1 MQLFYNSE
9 LKEGQTSC
17 TLDREE
23 RNHLVKVLRKNIGD
37 IVHFTNGNGLLAK
50 GAIRMISSNSVDIEL
65 TESHLKQPP
74 KPQLTMVVAPTKNND
89 RYEWFLEKATEI
101 GVREIT
107 PIITRYSEKKKINFE
122 RAERVLISS
131 MKQSY
136 QFYKPKINSIINFS
150 DFLIQNNDFK
160 IMANLKTTRL
170 ITANDLKSNNICL
183 MIGPE
188 GGFSDEEIIEARGNN
203 ILEISL
209 GKNRLRSETAA
220 VHSLSI
226 IKTLLN
232 L

>member
-1 MQLFYNSE
+1 MELFYSE
-9 LKEGQTSC
+9 FNENNDTIDVNDIDSK
-17 TLDREE
+17 
-23 RNHLVKVLRKNIGD
+23 HLVRSLRKKIGD
-37 IVHFTNGNGLLAK
+37 EISFTNGNGLSCKTKIIEIGKKVKVEILSFKKEALSNEK
-50 GAIRMISSNSVDIEL
+50 IHIAISPLKNSS
-65 TESHLKQPP
+65 
-74 KPQLTMVVAPTKNND
+74 
-89 RYEWFLEKATEI
+89 RFEWFLEKATEI

-160 IMANLKTTRL
+160 IMANLKTNRL
-170 ITANDLKSNNICL
+170 IKANDIKSNNICL

-188 GGFSDEEIIEARGNN
+188 GGFSEEEIIEARDNN

-226 IKTLLN
+226 IKTLLS

>member
-1 MQLFYNSE
+1 MELFYSE
-9 LKEGQTSC
+9 FNENNDTIDVNDIDSK
-17 TLDREE
+17 
-23 RNHLVKVLRKNIGD
+23 HLVRSLRKKIGD
-37 IVHFTNGNGLLAK
+37 EISFTNGNGLSCKTKIIEIGKKVKVEILSFKKEALSNEK
-50 GAIRMISSNSVDIEL
+50 IHIAISPLKNSS
-65 TESHLKQPP
+65 
-74 KPQLTMVVAPTKNND
+74 
-89 RYEWFLEKATEI
+89 RFEWFLEKATEI

-136 QFYKPKINSIINFS
+136 QFYKPKINSTINFS

-160 IMANLKTTRL
+160 IMANLKTNRL
-170 ITANDLKSNNICL
+170 IKANDIKSNNICL

-188 GGFSDEEIIEARGNN
+188 GGFSEEEIIEARDNN

-226 IKTLLN
+226 IKTLLS

>member
-1 MQLFYNSE
+1 MEIFYSE
-9 LKEGQTSC
+9 FNKNNDTIDVNDIDSK
-17 TLDREE
+17 
-23 RNHLVKVLRKNIGD
+23 HLVRSLRKKIGD
-37 IVHFTNGNGLLAK
+37 EISFTNGNGLSCK
-50 GAIRMISSNSVDIEL
+50 TKIIEL
-65 TESHLKQPP
+65 GKKVKVEILSFKKEALSNERIHIAISPLK
-74 KPQLTMVVAPTKNND
+74 NSS
-89 RYEWFLEKATEI
+89 RFEWFLEKATEI

-107 PIITRYSEKKKINFE
+107 PVITRYSEKKKINFV

-160 IMANLKTTRL
+160 IMANLKTNRL
-170 ITANDLKSNNICL
+170 IKVNDIKSNNICL

-188 GGFSDEEIIEARGNN
+188 GGFSDEEIIEARDNN

-226 IKTLLN
+226 IKTLLS

>member
-1 MQLFYNSE
+1 MELFYSE
-9 LKEGQTSC
+9 FNENNDTIDVNDIDSK
-17 TLDREE
+17 
-23 RNHLVKVLRKNIGD
+23 HLVRSLRKKIGD
-37 IVHFTNGNGLLAK
+37 EISFTNGNGLSCKTKIIEIGKKVKVEILSFKKEALSNEK
-50 GAIRMISSNSVDIEL
+50 IHIAISPLKNSS
-65 TESHLKQPP
+65 
-74 KPQLTMVVAPTKNND
+74 
-89 RYEWFLEKATEI
+89 RFEWFLEKATEI

-160 IMANLKTTRL
+160 IMANLKTNRL
-170 ITANDLKSNNICL
+170 IKANDIKSNNICL

-188 GGFSDEEIIEARGNN
+188 GGFSDEEIIEARDNN

-226 IKTLLN
+226 IKTLLS

>member
-1 MQLFYNSE
+1 MELFYSE
-9 LKEGQTSC
+9 FNENNDTIDVNDIDSK
-17 TLDREE
+17 
-23 RNHLVKVLRKNIGD
+23 HLVRSLRKKNGD
-37 IVHFTNGNGLLAK
+37 EISFTNGNGLSCKTKIIEIGKKVKVEIISFKKEALSNEK
-50 GAIRMISSNSVDIEL
+50 IHIAISPLKNSS
-65 TESHLKQPP
+65 
-74 KPQLTMVVAPTKNND
+74 
-89 RYEWFLEKATEI
+89 RFEWFLEKATEI

-107 PIITRYSEKKKINFE
+107 PLITRYSEKKKINFE

-150 DFLIQNNDFK
+150 DFIIQNNDFK
-160 IMANLKTTRL
+160 IIANLKTNRL
-170 ITANDLKSNNICL
+170 IKANDIKSNNICL

-188 GGFSDEEIIEARGNN
+188 GGFSEEEIIEARDNN

-226 IKTLLN
+226 IKTLLS

>member
-1 MQLFYNSE
+1 MELFYSE
-9 LKEGQTSC
+9 FNENNDTIDVNDIDSK
-17 TLDREE
+17 
-23 RNHLVKVLRKNIGD
+23 HLVRSLRKKIGD
-37 IVHFTNGNGLLAK
+37 EISFTNGNGLSCKTKIIEIGKKVKVEILSFKKEALSNEK
-50 GAIRMISSNSVDIEL
+50 IHIAISPLKNSS
-65 TESHLKQPP
+65 
-74 KPQLTMVVAPTKNND
+74 
-89 RYEWFLEKATEI
+89 RFEWFLEKATEI

-136 QFYKPKINSIINFS
+136 QFYKPKINSTINFS
-150 DFLIQNNDFK
+150 DFIKQNKDFK
-160 IMANLKTTRL
+160 IMANLKTNRL
-170 ITANDLKSNNICL
+170 IKANDIKSNNICL

-188 GGFSDEEIIEARGNN
+188 GGFSEEEIIEARDNN

-226 IKTLLN
+226 IKTLLS

>member
-1 MQLFYNSE
+1 MELFYSE
-9 LKEGQTSC
+9 FNENNDTIDVNDIDSK
-17 TLDREE
+17 
-23 RNHLVKVLRKNIGD
+23 HLVRSLRKKIGD
-37 IVHFTNGNGLLAK
+37 EISFTNGNGLSCKTKIIEIGKKVKVEILSFKKEALSNEK
-50 GAIRMISSNSVDIEL
+50 IHIAISPLKNSS
-65 TESHLKQPP
+65 
-74 KPQLTMVVAPTKNND
+74 
-89 RYEWFLEKATEI
+89 RFEWFLEKATEI

-160 IMANLKTTRL
+160 IMANLKTNRL
-170 ITANDLKSNNICL
+170 IKANDIKSINICL

-188 GGFSDEEIIEARGNN
+188 GGFSEEEIIEARDNN

-226 IKTLLN
+226 IKTLLS

>member
-1 MQLFYNSE
+1 MEIFYSE
-9 LKEGQTSC
+9 FN
-17 TLDREE
+17 
-23 RNHLVKVLRKNIGD
+23 RNNDTINVNDIDSRHIVKSLRKKIGD
-37 IVHFTNGNGLLAK
+37 EISLTNGNGLSCKTKIIEIGKKVKVEITSFKKEALSNEK
-50 GAIRMISSNSVDIEL
+50 IHIAISPLKNSS
-65 TESHLKQPP
+65 
-74 KPQLTMVVAPTKNND
+74 
-89 RYEWFLEKATEI
+89 RFEWFLEKATEI

-107 PIITRYSEKKKINFE
+107 PLITRYSEKKKINFE

-136 QFYKPKINSIINFS
+136 QFYKPKINPIINFS

-160 IMANLKTTRL
+160 IMANLKTNRL
-170 ITANDLKSNNICL
+170 IKANDIKSNNICL

-188 GGFSDEEIIEARGNN
+188 GGFSEEEIIEARDNN

-226 IKTLLN
+226 IKTLLS

>member
-1 MQLFYNSE
+1 MELFYSE
-9 LKEGQTSC
+9 FNENNDTIDVNDIDSK
-17 TLDREE
+17 
-23 RNHLVKVLRKNIGD
+23 HLVRSLRKKIGD
-37 IVHFTNGNGLLAK
+37 EISFTNGNGLSCKTKIIEIGKKVKVEILSFKKEALSNEK
-50 GAIRMISSNSVDIEL
+50 IHIAISPLKSSS
-65 TESHLKQPP
+65 
-74 KPQLTMVVAPTKNND
+74 
-89 RYEWFLEKATEI
+89 RFEWFLEKATEI

-160 IMANLKTTRL
+160 IMANLKTNRL
-170 ITANDLKSNNICL
+170 IKANDIKSNNICL

-188 GGFSDEEIIEARGNN
+188 GGFSEEEIIEARDNN

-226 IKTLLN
+226 IKTLLS

>member
-1 MQLFYNSE
+1 MELFYSE
-9 LKEGQTSC
+9 FNENNDTIDVNDIDSK
-17 TLDREE
+17 
-23 RNHLVKVLRKNIGD
+23 HLVRSLRKKIGD
-37 IVHFTNGNGLLAK
+37 EISFTNGNGLSCKTKIIEIGKKVKVEILSFKKEALSNEK
-50 GAIRMISSNSVDIEL
+50 IHIAISPLKNSS
-65 TESHLKQPP
+65 
-74 KPQLTMVVAPTKNND
+74 
-89 RYEWFLEKATEI
+89 RFEWFLEKATEI

-160 IMANLKTTRL
+160 IIANLKTNRL
-170 ITANDLKSNNICL
+170 IKANDIKSNNICL

-188 GGFSDEEIIEARGNN
+188 GGFSEEEIIEARDNN

-226 IKTLLN
+226 IKTLLS

>member
-1 MQLFYNSE
+1 MEIFYSE
-9 LKEGQTSC
+9 FNKNNDTIDVNDIDSK
-17 TLDREE
+17 
-23 RNHLVKVLRKNIGD
+23 HLVRSLRKKIGD
-37 IVHFTNGNGLLAK
+37 EISFTNGNGLSCKSKIIEIGKKVKVEILSFKKEALSNEK
-50 GAIRMISSNSVDIEL
+50 IHIAISPLKNSS
-65 TESHLKQPP
+65 
-74 KPQLTMVVAPTKNND
+74 
-89 RYEWFLEKATEI
+89 RFEWFLEKATEI

-107 PIITRYSEKKKINFE
+107 PIITRYSEKKKINLV
-122 RAERVLISS
+122 RAERVIISS

-160 IMANLKTTRL
+160 IMANLKTNRL
-170 ITANDLKSNNICL
+170 IKANDIKSNNICL

-188 GGFSDEEIIEARGNN
+188 GGFSEEEIIEARDNN

-226 IKTLLN
+226 IKTLLS

>member
-1 MQLFYNSE
+1 MELFYSE
-9 LKEGQTSC
+9 FNENNDTIDVNDIDSK
-17 TLDREE
+17 
-23 RNHLVKVLRKNIGD
+23 HLVRSLRKKIGD
-37 IVHFTNGNGLLAK
+37 EISFTNGNGLSCKSKIIEIGKKVKVEILSFKKEALSNEK
-50 GAIRMISSNSVDIEL
+50 IHIAISPLKNSS
-65 TESHLKQPP
+65 
-74 KPQLTMVVAPTKNND
+74 
-89 RYEWFLEKATEI
+89 RFEWFLEKATEI

-107 PIITRYSEKKKINFE
+107 PIITRYSEKKKINLV
-122 RAERVLISS
+122 RAERVIISS

-160 IMANLKTTRL
+160 IMANLKTNRL
-170 ITANDLKSNNICL
+170 IKANDIKSNNICL

-188 GGFSDEEIIEARGNN
+188 GGFSEEEIIEARDNN

-226 IKTLLN
+226 IKTLLS

>member
-1 MQLFYNSE
+1 MELFYSE
-9 LKEGQTSC
+9 FNENNDTIDVNDIDSK
-17 TLDREE
+17 
-23 RNHLVKVLRKNIGD
+23 HLVRSLRKKNGD
-37 IVHFTNGNGLLAK
+37 EISFTNGNGLSCKTKIIEIGKKVKVEILSFKKEALSNEK
-50 GAIRMISSNSVDIEL
+50 IHIAISPLKNSS
-65 TESHLKQPP
+65 
-74 KPQLTMVVAPTKNND
+74 
-89 RYEWFLEKATEI
+89 RFEWFLEKATEI

-136 QFYKPKINSIINFS
+136 QFYKPKINSTINFS
-150 DFLIQNNDFK
+150 DFIKQNKDFK
-160 IMANLKTTRL
+160 IMANLKTNRL
-170 ITANDLKSNNICL
+170 IKANDIKSNNICL

-188 GGFSDEEIIEARGNN
+188 GGFSEEEIIEARDNN

-226 IKTLLN
+226 IKTLLS

>member
-1 MQLFYNSE
+1 MELFYSE
-9 LKEGQTSC
+9 FNENNDTIDVNDIDSK
-17 TLDREE
+17 
-23 RNHLVKVLRKNIGD
+23 HLVRSLRKKIGD
-37 IVHFTNGNGLLAK
+37 EISFTNGNGLSCKTKIIEIGKKVKVEILSFKKEALSNEK
-50 GAIRMISSNSVDIEL
+50 IHIAISPLKNSS
-65 TESHLKQPP
+65 
-74 KPQLTMVVAPTKNND
+74 
-89 RYEWFLEKATEI
+89 RFEWFLEKATEI

-107 PIITRYSEKKKINFE
+107 PVITRYSEKKKINFV

-150 DFLIQNNDFK
+150 DFLIKNNDFK
-160 IMANLKTTRL
+160 IMANLKTNRL
-170 ITANDLKSNNICL
+170 IKANDIKSNNICL

-188 GGFSDEEIIEARGNN
+188 GGFSDEEIIEARDNN

-226 IKTLLN
+226 IKTLLS

>member
-1 MQLFYNSE
+1 MELFYSE
-9 LKEGQTSC
+9 FNENNDTIDVNDIDSK
-17 TLDREE
+17 
-23 RNHLVKVLRKNIGD
+23 HLVRSLRKKIGD
-37 IVHFTNGNGLLAK
+37 EISFTNGNGLSCKTKIIEIGKKVKVEIISFKKEALSNEK
-50 GAIRMISSNSVDIEL
+50 IHIAISPLKNSS
-65 TESHLKQPP
+65 
-74 KPQLTMVVAPTKNND
+74 
-89 RYEWFLEKATEI
+89 RFEWFLEKATEI

-160 IMANLKTTRL
+160 IMANLKTNRL
-170 ITANDLKSNNICL
+170 IKANDIKSNNICL

-188 GGFSDEEIIEARGNN
+188 GGFSEEEIIEASDNN

-226 IKTLLN
+226 IKTLLS

>member
-1 MQLFYNSE
+1 MELFYSE
-9 LKEGQTSC
+9 FNENNDTIDVNDIDSK
-17 TLDREE
+17 
-23 RNHLVKVLRKNIGD
+23 HLVRSLRKKIGD
-37 IVHFTNGNGLLAK
+37 EISFTNGNGLSCKTKIIEIGKKVKVEILSFKKEALSNEK
-50 GAIRMISSNSVDIEL
+50 IHIAISPLKNSS
-65 TESHLKQPP
+65 
-74 KPQLTMVVAPTKNND
+74 
-89 RYEWFLEKATEI
+89 RFEWFLEKATEI

-107 PIITRYSEKKKINFE
+107 PIITRYSEKKKINFD

-160 IMANLKTTRL
+160 IIANLKTNRL
-170 ITANDLKSNNICL
+170 IKANDIKSNNICL

-188 GGFSDEEIIEARGNN
+188 GGFSEEEIIEARDNN

-226 IKTLLN
+226 IKTLLS

>member
-1 MQLFYNSE
+1 MELFYSE
-9 LKEGQTSC
+9 FNENNDTINVNDIESK
-17 TLDREE
+17 
-23 RNHLVKVLRKNIGD
+23 HIVKSIRKKIGD
-37 IVHFTNGNGLLAK
+37 DISFTNGNGLSCKTKIIEIGKKVKVEIISFKKEALSNEK
-50 GAIRMISSNSVDIEL
+50 IHIAISPLKNSS
-65 TESHLKQPP
+65 
-74 KPQLTMVVAPTKNND
+74 
-89 RYEWFLEKATEI
+89 RFEWFLEKATEI

-122 RAERVLISS
+122 RAERILISS

-150 DFLIQNNDFK
+150 DFIKQNKDFK

-188 GGFSDEEIIEARGNN
+188 GGFSDEEIIEVRGNN

>member
-1 MQLFYNSE
+1 MELFYSE
-9 LKEGQTSC
+9 FNENNDTIDVNDIDSK
-17 TLDREE
+17 
-23 RNHLVKVLRKNIGD
+23 HLVRSLRKKNGD
-37 IVHFTNGNGLLAK
+37 EISFTNGNGLSCKTKIIEIGKKVKVEILSFKKEALSNEK
-50 GAIRMISSNSVDIEL
+50 IHIAISPLKNSS
-65 TESHLKQPP
+65 
-74 KPQLTMVVAPTKNND
+74 
-89 RYEWFLEKATEI
+89 RFEWFLEKATEI

-107 PIITRYSEKKKINFE
+107 PIITRYSEKKKINFD

-160 IMANLKTTRL
+160 IIANLKTNRL
-170 ITANDLKSNNICL
+170 IKANDIKSNNICL

-188 GGFSDEEIIEARGNN
+188 GGFSEEEIIEARDNN

-220 VHSLSI
+220 VHSLST
-226 IKTLLN
+226 IKTLLS

>member
-1 MQLFYNSE
+1 MELFYSE
-9 LKEGQTSC
+9 FNENNDTIDVNDIDSK
-17 TLDREE
+17 
-23 RNHLVKVLRKNIGD
+23 HLVRSLRKKIGD
-37 IVHFTNGNGLLAK
+37 EISFTNGNGLSCKTKIIEIGKKVKVEILSFKKEALSNEK
-50 GAIRMISSNSVDIEL
+50 IHIAISPLKNSS
-65 TESHLKQPP
+65 
-74 KPQLTMVVAPTKNND
+74 
-89 RYEWFLEKATEI
+89 RFEWFLEKATEI

-122 RAERVLISS
+122 RAERILISS

-160 IMANLKTTRL
+160 IIANLKTNRL
-170 ITANDLKSNNICL
+170 IKANDIKSNNICL

-188 GGFSDEEIIEARGNN
+188 GGFSEEEIIEARDNN

-226 IKTLLN
+226 IKTLLS

>member
-1 MQLFYNSE
+1 MELFYSE
-9 LKEGQTSC
+9 FNENNDTIDVNDIDSK
-17 TLDREE
+17 
-23 RNHLVKVLRKNIGD
+23 HLIRSLRKKIGD
-37 IVHFTNGNGLLAK
+37 EISFTNGNGLSCKTKIIEIGKKVKVEILSFKKEALSNEK
-50 GAIRMISSNSVDIEL
+50 IHIAISPLKNSS
-65 TESHLKQPP
+65 
-74 KPQLTMVVAPTKNND
+74 
-89 RYEWFLEKATEI
+89 RFEWFLEKATEI

-107 PIITRYSEKKKINFE
+107 PLITRYSEKKKINFE

-150 DFLIQNNDFK
+150 DFIIQNNDFK
-160 IMANLKTTRL
+160 IMANLKTNRL
-170 ITANDLKSNNICL
+170 IKANDIKSNNICL

-188 GGFSDEEIIEARGNN
+188 GGFSEEEIIEASDNN

-226 IKTLLN
+226 IKTLLS

>member
-1 MQLFYNSE
+1 MELFYSE
-9 LKEGQTSC
+9 FNENNDTIDVNDIDSK
-17 TLDREE
+17 
-23 RNHLVKVLRKNIGD
+23 HLVRSLRKKNGD
-37 IVHFTNGNGLLAK
+37 EISFTNGNGLSCKTKIIEIGKKVKVEILSFKKEALSNEK
-50 GAIRMISSNSVDIEL
+50 IHIAISPLKNSS
-65 TESHLKQPP
+65 
-74 KPQLTMVVAPTKNND
+74 
-89 RYEWFLEKATEI
+89 RFEWFLEKATEI

-160 IMANLKTTRL
+160 IMANLKTNRL
-170 ITANDLKSNNICL
+170 IKANDIKSNNICL

-188 GGFSDEEIIEARGNN
+188 GGFSEEEIIEARDNN

-226 IKTLLN
+226 IKTLLS

>member
-1 MQLFYNSE
+1 MELFYSE
-9 LKEGQTSC
+9 FNENNDTINVNDIDSK
-17 TLDREE
+17 
-23 RNHLVKVLRKNIGD
+23 HIVKSIRKKIGD
-37 IVHFTNGNGLLAK
+37 DVSFTNGNGLSCKTKIIEIGKKVKVEIISFKKEALSNEK
-50 GAIRMISSNSVDIEL
+50 IHIAISPLKNSS
-65 TESHLKQPP
+65 
-74 KPQLTMVVAPTKNND
+74 
-89 RYEWFLEKATEI
+89 RFEWFLEKATEI

-122 RAERVLISS
+122 RAERILISS

-136 QFYKPKINSIINFS
+136 QFYKPKINSTINFS
-150 DFLIQNNDFK
+150 DFIKQNKDFK